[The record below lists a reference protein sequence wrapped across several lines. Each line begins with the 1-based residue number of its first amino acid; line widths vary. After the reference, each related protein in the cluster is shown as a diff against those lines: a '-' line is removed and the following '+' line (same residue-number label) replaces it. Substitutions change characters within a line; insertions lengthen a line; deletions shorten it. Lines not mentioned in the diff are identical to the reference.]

1 MTTLVDL
8 SREHSSLEREDV
20 DHLHRLVAEWAFLA
34 DLCFADLLLYV
45 RSHVGKWLIVDQVRP
60 ATNQT
65 IYVTDYIGT
74 WADVEG
80 STILDE
86 ALETGVRVEGEIKLG
101 AERTS
106 ARMMAIP
113 VRNRGRVIAM
123 LSKEWE
129 VRAGRQLGELERNYS
144 QIFER
149 FSEMIESGR
158 FPFKGRVAD
167 SSSAPRVGDGVLFLD
182 AAGTVDYVSPNANSA
197 LHRVGIQANPV
208 GMRLAELGF
217 HDGPVR
223 QAYERLEP
231 VVEEFEQGADV
242 TLLCRCVPMVAA
254 TGDDA
259 SGQPDEVIGGL
270 LLVRDVTELRKRDRL
285 LLSKDATIREIHHRV
300 KNNLQTISSLLR
312 LQARRLSNPEAK
324 AAVSES
330 VRRIRTIALVH
341 ESLSREPGEDIAF
354 IEIVRPLLR
363 LAEEGLQSPDRPI
376 RFKVIGDGGRIP
388 ARTATPL
395 SVVLTEL
402 LQNAVDHGFPEG
414 SRGGD
419 VVVSLAHTRGRL
431 HLEVVDN
438 GRGVDP
444 GFDLDSTT
452 GLGLSIVRTLVTTE
466 LNGTISMRPAEP
478 ADFERLGTG
487 DRSTSTRGTAVELTV
502 PTDPTP

>member
-1 MTTLVDL
+1 MTSLADL
-8 SREHSSLEREDV
+8 TRAHSSLDRDDV

-45 RSHVGKWLIVDQVRP
+45 QASTGKWLVIDQVRP

-65 IYVTDYIGT
+65 VYVTDFIGT
-74 WADVEG
+74 WASDGAPMIERAATDGVMVEG
-80 STILDE
+80 DITLPEDLDGVGDGHIL
-86 ALETGVRVEGEIKLG
+86 
-101 AERTS
+101 
-106 ARMMAIP
+106 AIP
-113 VRNRGRVIAM
+113 VRRGDRVIAV
-123 LSKEWE
+123 LTKEW
-129 VRAGRQLGELERNYS
+129 VSRAGRLPGELERNYS
-144 QIFER
+144 LIFEQ
-149 FSEMIESGR
+149 FVHMIEAGT
-158 FPFKGRVAD
+158 FPFPGRVAD
-167 SSSAPRVGDGVLFLD
+167 SSAAPRVGDGVLTLD
-182 AAGTVDYVSPNANSA
+182 SSGAVSYVSPNANSA

-223 QAYERLEP
+223 QAFERREP

-242 TLLCRCVPMVAA
+242 TLLCRCVPLLSDRTA
-254 TGDDA
+254 
-259 SGQPDEVIGGL
+259 PDQEVVGGM

-312 LQARRLSNPEAK
+312 LQARRLTNPEAK
-324 AAVSES
+324 SAVSES

-363 LAEEGLQSPDRPI
+363 LAEEGLQSPDRPV
-376 RFKVIGDGGRIP
+376 RFTVSGTGGRIP

-402 LQNAVDHGFPEG
+402 LQNAIDHGFPEG
-414 SRGGD
+414 LGGGHVAVILEQRGNQ
-419 VVVSLAHTRGRL
+419 LRIQ
-431 HLEVVDN
+431 VVDD
-438 GRGVDP
+438 GRGVEP

-466 LNGTISMRPAEP
+466 LNGVISMRPALSEDLKRAGLSDGALP
-478 ADFERLGTG
+478 A
-487 DRSTSTRGTAVELTV
+487 RGTVVELTV
-502 PTDPTP
+502 PTTGD